1 MKNILRNLLAFWT
14 LSLIYFSFWKL
25 SVIYLLFWR
34 LSVIYFLFWRLSV
47 IYFLFWRWS
56 VIYFLFWRLLSIS
69 CFGHCLSSISCFGNC
84 LLSISCFG
92 HCLSSI
98 SCFGN
103 CLLSISCFGHYL
115 SSISCFGDCLSSISC
130 FFIVCLLL
138 LTSRRIEIR
147 LSKVVHVLAFH
158 HAVWTQYPS
167 RMLQYAISSIR
178 IEHDFTWCIVAMLYW
193 INKVVN
199 WKLCEVFEFSRYQFY
214 EMLVFHLSL
223 SALNFNGPIPSVLR
237 M

>member
-1 MKNILRNLLAFWT
+1 MFLTVLPYPLHLANIYRNVILLRRRIVEENENILRNLLAFWT

-47 IYFLFWRWS
+47 IYFLFWR
-56 VIYFLFWRLLSIS
+56 LLSI
-69 CFGHCLSSISCFGNC
+69 F
-84 LLSISCFG
+84 CFG

-138 LTSRRIEIR
+138 LTSRRIEIL